1 MNMCWTVIEIQ
12 TQLDGTS
19 AFICAYHTDEDQA
32 KADYHTKCAAA
43 SLSSVPIHSV
53 ALNDYTGY
61 QMMRD
66 CFNHAGVVPGG

>member
-1 MNMCWTVIEIQ
+1 MTNIWTVIEIQ
-12 TQLDGTS
+12 TQLDGS
-19 AFICAYHTDEDQA
+19 SGFICAYHTNEDQA

-43 SLSSVPIHSV
+43 SLSSIPIHSV

-61 QMMRD
+61 QMTRE

>member
-1 MNMCWTVIEIQ
+1 MIDVWTVIEIQ
-12 TQLDGTS
+12 TQLDGRS
-19 AFICAYHTDEDQA
+19 GFICAYHTNEDEA

-61 QMMRD
+61 QIMRE
-66 CFNHAGVVPGG
+66 CFNHARVVPGG